1 MWEQEHQE
9 AFDRIQDSL
18 ARHPGKLSK
27 RGFRHLRMSLIA
39 VKKPNEYDDCV
50 KDIALE
56 SIESES
62 DVNEGTL
69 MY

>member
-1 MWEQEHQE
+1 
-9 AFDRIQDSL
+9 
-18 ARHPGKLSK
+18 
-27 RGFRHLRMSLIA
+27 MSLIA